1 MKITSAEFTMSAVM
15 ESQYPKDGL
24 PEIALIGRSNV
35 GKSSLINKLINRKK
49 LAKTSSTPGKT
60 RTINFY
66 KINNSFYFVDLPGYG
81 YAKVPL
87 RERKEWQRFIEEY
100 FETRQTLKGA
110 FIVLDIRRDPT
121 ENEQMIYDWLERLE
135 LPAVTVLTKADKFSK
150 TKAAARAKEIESSLG
165 RGEVTV
171 FSAMSAEGKNELL
184 KFTTSLTID
193 EKMAGE
199 KE

>member
-1 MKITSAEFTMSAVM
+1 MKITSAEFTLSAVM
-15 ESQYPKDGL
+15 ESQYPKDNL

-87 RERKEWQRFIEEY
+87 KERKEWQRFIEEY
-100 FETRQTLKGA
+100 FETRETLKGA
-110 FIVLDIRRDPT
+110 FIVLDIRRSPT
-121 ENEQMIYDWLERLE
+121 ENETMIYEWLSRLG

-150 TKAAARAKEIESSLG
+150 TKAAKQAKEIEGSLG
-165 RGEVTV
+165 KGKVTI
-171 FSAMSAEGKNELL
+171 FSATSGEGKNELL
-184 KFTTSLTID
+184 KVVSSLT
-193 EKMAGE
+193 GLT

>member
-1 MKITSAEFTMSAVM
+1 MKITSAEFTLSAVM
-15 ESQYPKDGL
+15 ESQYPKDNL

-87 RERKEWQRFIEEY
+87 KERKEWQRFIEEY
-100 FETRQTLKGA
+100 FETRETLKGA
-110 FIVLDIRRDPT
+110 FIVLDIRRSPT
-121 ENEQMIYDWLERLE
+121 ENETMVYEWLSRLG

-150 TKAAARAKEIESSLG
+150 TKAAKQAKEIEGSLG
-165 RGEVTV
+165 RGEVTI
-171 FSAMSAEGKNELL
+171 FSATSGEGKNELL
-184 KFTTSLTID
+184 KVVSSLT
-193 EKMAGE
+193 GLT

>member
-1 MKITSAEFTMSAVM
+1 MKITSAEFTLSAVK
-15 ESQYPKDGL
+15 ESQYPKDNL

-81 YAKVPL
+81 YAKVPM

-100 FETRQTLKGA
+100 FETRETLKGA
-110 FIVLDIRRDPT
+110 FIILDIRRDPT
-121 ENEQMIYDWLERLE
+121 ENEQVIYDWLERLN
-135 LPAVTVLTKADKFSK
+135 LPAVTILTKADKFSK
-150 TKAAARAKEIESSLG
+150 TKAEAQAADIKESLG
-165 RGEVTV
+165 RGGVTI
-171 FSAMSAEGKNELL
+171 FSATSGDGKSDIL
-184 KFTTSLTID
+184 KITAALT
-193 EKMAGE
+193 KAV
-199 KE
+199 KT